1 MNKEQR
7 TDEEVQLLV
16 YRYSIGEL
24 TEVQFNYYVQM
35 WNLDREYVQL
45 LLQDF
50 EQGKQ
55 IAGQAQIGCIV
66 LVMLLGLAFLMYI
79 ILGIS

>member
-1 MNKEQR
+1 MHKEQR
-7 TDEEVQLLV
+7 PDEEVQLLV
-16 YRYSIGEL
+16 YRYSIGDL
-24 TEVQFNYYVQM
+24 TEVQFNYYVQT
-35 WNLDREYVQL
+35 WNLDREYVKL

-55 IAGQAQIGCIV
+55 VATQAQAGCIL
-66 LVMLLGLAFLMYI
+66 LVMFLGLAFLMYV